1 MLWTERPS
9 GSTSAYCKTV
19 IKPGKRIFEK
29 YDKILYGPTPES
41 LIRELHSTIRNLLKS
56 QEALMFSAGDVANGP
71 MSDQVQVGFID
82 KFVEPV
88 LERSENVEE
97 QDFGW

>member
-1 MLWTERPS
+1 
-9 GSTSAYCKTV
+9 
-19 IKPGKRIFEK
+19 
-29 YDKILYGPTPES
+29 
-41 LIRELHSTIRNLLKS
+41 
-56 QEALMFSAGDVANGP
+56 MFSASDVANGP